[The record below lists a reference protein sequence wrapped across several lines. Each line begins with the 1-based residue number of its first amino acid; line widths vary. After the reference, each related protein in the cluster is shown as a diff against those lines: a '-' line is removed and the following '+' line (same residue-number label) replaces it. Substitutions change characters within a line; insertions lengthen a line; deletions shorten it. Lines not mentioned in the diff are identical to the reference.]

1 MLERRLLLLS
11 NSKNYGE
18 RYLEHAEGAIKS
30 FLGKKITKVLF
41 IPFAAVRTSFDD
53 YATTVRSRFQEIGY
67 RLDSIH
73 QAGDLKDAV
82 NNAEAIVIG
91 GGNNFHLFHSL
102 SKAGIPDAARAR
114 IHASHPDNGW

>member
-1 MLERRLLLLS
+1 MSERRLLLLS

-18 RYLEHAEGAIKS
+18 RYLEHAEGAIKGL
-30 FLGKKITKVLF
+30 LGKKITKVLF
-41 IPFAAVRTSFDD
+41 IPFAGVRTSFDD

-73 QAGDLKDAV
+73 QAGHQAADLKDAV

-91 GGNNFHLFHSL
+91 GGNTFHLL
-102 SKAGIPDAARAR
+102 YGLYKAGILDE
-114 IHASHPDNGW
+114 